1 MKSKISPQ
9 QIIPDQFNNF
19 NPASYSI
26 TYPSDLNSYLLG
38 STKLNCYSNKK
49 LSSSE

>member
-1 MKSKISPQ
+1 MTSKISPQ

-26 TYPSDLNSYLLG
+26 TYPSDLIHTSLDLQN
-38 STKLNCYSNKK
+38 
-49 LSSSE
+49 